1 MTIQDDETLQMYLE
15 ESLEHLADIENDF
28 LAIEENGANI
38 DEDLVN
44 KVYRAAHSIKGG
56 AGFMG
61 LTNIKDLTH
70 EMENILGKIRG
81 LEIVPTPDIINVM
94 LSAADE
100 LKALMGD
107 ILNSNNS
114 DISNHIKA
122 LQAILEANQAPSK
135 PKAKKTTVSKPK
147 AAKKKPKKATAPKSK
162 VSEKA
167 PEAEP
172 HRSGDVLPLS
182 FADGQLAFTTDAN
195 KITPFF
201 DQGKCVYLVKIDVDE
216 QIYDEGKTCQGML
229 EEMEQ
234 TGTIICANFP
244 LHPAE
249 ELSSDWTPDVPT
261 MAFLFATILKPS
273 DVNVLFEIDPEHIL
287 ELRSDQ
293 QLYQLDG
300 SPMDR
305 ALTEAAPDE
314 PEPENI
320 VGVSKEGLDLEMDM
334 APEAAETEDP
344 PETDASP
351 EEGANE
357 VDEETDTVAEETEL
371 MQEDIHQEIQSIDA
385 KPEVGIEKK
394 AARYEHETSLRVH
407 VSLLDQLM
415 TLAGELVLS
424 RNQLLQSMGSSDK
437 RGSEVAGQRID
448 LITSELQEAIMLTRM
463 QSIGNVF
470 NKFPR
475 VVRDLARTLGKQ
487 VELSLEGKDVELD
500 KTIIE
505 AIGDPLTHLV
515 RNAVDHGIE
524 TPDLRKR
531 AGKNPTGHIFLRAY
545 HEAGQVNIEISDNGQ
560 GLDGNKLA
568 AKAMEKGLITEEQA
582 KVMSAREK
590 TNLIF
595 LPGFSTAEKITDVS
609 GRGVGMD
616 VVKTNLDQL
625 GGIIDIDSTMGKGT
639 TLRIKLP
646 LTLAII
652 PCQIVVTGGERYAI
666 PQVNLEELLRIPA
679 EQVRHRIER
688 VGNADVVRLRGNL
701 LPLIRLSEIIGV
713 DALYSD
719 PESGE
724 MKPDRREKLADR
736 RSKKSPREPMEEK
749 NEQEAEIEEVSSE
762 TAPTR
767 RSEDRRF
774 HAASALNIV
783 VVSTGAIKYGLVVD
797 SLHDSEEIVV
807 KPLGRDL
814 KKCKGYAG
822 ATIMGDGRV
831 ALILDVSNLAQ
842 MAGLTTVEGTAR
854 AAEVAESEREAI
866 RASRDKQ
873 SLLVF
878 RSSSE
883 EQFAAPLNLVERI
896 EKIKRN
902 DIEEVGGKQV
912 IKYRGG
918 SLPLFNIDQVA
929 NVKPLAEQENLL
941 VIVFV
946 VGGREIGLL
955 AIGPVDAVEVNLTID
970 GSTLRQP
977 GIMGS
982 AIINDHTTLL
992 VDIVEIVQT
1001 LNPQWFKEPEKVV
1014 DDKGNNAT
1022 ILFAEDS
1029 NFFRN
1034 QVKASMEKE
1043 GFNVIEAE
1051 DGTIAWSLL
1060 QENIKE
1066 VSIVVTDIEMPNMDG
1081 FALTQLIKENPA
1093 YSHLPVIALTT
1104 LAGEEDIARGK
1115 EVGIDDYQI
1124 KLDRERLIRSIH
1136 GFLLAAAA

>member
-15 ESLEHLADIENDF
+15 ESLEHLADIETDL

-38 DEDLVN
+38 NEDLVN

-70 EMENILGKIRG
+70 EMENILGKIRSRDM
-81 LEIVPTPDIINVM
+81 VPTPDIINVL
-94 LSAADE
+94 LSAADQ

-107 ILNSNNS
+107 ILNSNDT
-114 DISNHIKA
+114 DISMHVRA
-122 LQAILEANQAPSK
+122 LKAILEANHAAAPTDTTQVSGATKTKTAEKEPKKSAPVSKKAKAPKTATNNETAPS
-135 PKAKKTTVSKPK
+135 V
-147 AAKKKPKKATAPKSK
+147 
-162 VSEKA
+162 EKLA
-167 PEAEP
+167 
-172 HRSGDVLPLS
+172 LS
-182 FADGQLAFTTDAN
+182 FPGEAPVLNTD
-195 KITPFF
+195 KTHVTPFF
-201 DQGKCVYLVKIDVDE
+201 GEGKCVYLVKIDVADHIHA
-216 QIYDEGKTCQGML
+216 QGKTCRGLL

-234 TGTIICANFP
+234 TGTIICADVALLP
-244 LHPAE
+244 
-249 ELSSDWTPDVPT
+249 SDQLKDDWIPDAPT
-261 MAFLFATILKPS
+261 ISFLFATILKPS
-273 DVNVLFEIDPEHIL
+273 DINVLFEIDPDHIM
-287 ELRSDQ
+287 ELRPDL
-293 QLYQLDG
+293 QLYGIDG
-300 SPMDR
+300 TIDESADKKRVSTPGNESKPAEPTMTSVGDFSPPAIDDPIEENDQMD
-305 ALTEAAPDE
+305 TT
-314 PEPENI
+314 
-320 VGVSKEGLDLEMDM
+320 DM
-334 APEAAETEDP
+334 ALE
-344 PETDASP
+344 S
-351 EEGANE
+351 
-357 VDEETDTVAEETEL
+357 EETESML
-371 MQEDIHQEIQSIDA
+371 EDFQQSTQFSDSKSETGNERKSA
-385 KPEVGIEKK
+385 K
-394 AARYEHETSLRVH
+394 YEHETSLRVH

-470 NKFPR
+470 NRFPR
-475 VVRDLARTLGKQ
+475 VVRDLARNLGKQ
-487 VELSLEGKDVELD
+487 VELTLEGKDVELD

-524 TPDLRKR
+524 KPDVRKR
-531 AGKNPTGHIFLRAY
+531 AGKNPVGQIALRAY
-545 HEAGQVNIEISDNGQ
+545 HEAGQVNIEISDDGQ
-560 GLDGNKLA
+560 GLNGNNLA
-568 AKAMEKGLITEEQA
+568 AKAVEKGLITEEQA

-595 LPGFSTAEKITDVS
+595 LPGFSTAEKVTDVS

-616 VVKTNLDQL
+616 VVKTNLDSL
-625 GGIIDIDSTMGKGT
+625 GGIIDIDSKPGKGT

-679 EQVRHRIER
+679 EQVRSRIER

-713 DALYSD
+713 DALYKD
-719 PESGE
+719 PADGE
-724 MKPDRREKLADR
+724 TKADRRKALADR
-736 RSKKSPREPMEEK
+736 RSKKSPMISPDDID
-749 NEQEAEIEEVSSE
+749 AEE
-762 TAPTR
+762 TAGDETTRNEETPR
-767 RSEDRRF
+767 RSPDRRY

-783 VVSTGAIKYGLVVD
+783 VVSTGAVKYGLVVD
-797 SLHDSEEIVV
+797 TLHDSEEIVV

-842 MAGLTTVEGTAR
+842 MAGLTTVEGTVR
-854 AAEVAESEREAI
+854 AAEVAEIEREAM
-866 RASRDKQ
+866 RTSRDKQ
-873 SLLVF
+873 SLLLF
-878 RSSSE
+878 RSATD

-896 EKIKRN
+896 EKIKRS

-955 AIGPVDAVEVNLTID
+955 AIGPVDAVEVNLNVD

-992 VDIVEIVQT
+992 IDIVEIVQT
-1001 LNPQWFKEPEKVV
+1001 LNPQWFKELEKIV
-1014 DDKGNNAT
+1014 DEDGNGAT
-1022 ILFAEDS
+1022 VLFAEDS

-1043 GFNVIEAE
+1043 GFNVLEAE
-1051 DGTIAWSLL
+1051 DGAIAWNLL
-1060 QENIKE
+1060 QENIKD
-1066 VSIVVTDIEMPNMDG
+1066 VSIVVTDIEMPNLDG
-1081 FALTQLIKENPA
+1081 FALTRMIKENPA

-1136 GFLLAAAA
+1136 GFLVAAAA